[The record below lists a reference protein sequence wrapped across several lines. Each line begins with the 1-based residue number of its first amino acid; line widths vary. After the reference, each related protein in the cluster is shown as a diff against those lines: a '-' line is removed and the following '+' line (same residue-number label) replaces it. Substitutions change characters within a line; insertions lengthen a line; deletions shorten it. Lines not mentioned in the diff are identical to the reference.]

1 MKPNILFLQADQ
13 LSASA
18 LSFYGNQVTRTPNL
32 DRLAAEGVVF
42 ENAYCNNPLCVPSRA
57 SMLSGRLGST
67 IDIFDNGSEFRA
79 SVPTFVHYLRSAGY
93 QTSLSGKMHFVG
105 PDQLHGY
112 EERLTTDIYP
122 SDFVWTED
130 WDKFSDKHALAAK
143 TFQHV
148 GPCEECRQLAYDD
161 EVTFKAERKLYQI
174 AMSDDQRPFFLTVS
188 FSDPHEPYLARKE
201 FWDLYDPEEIDLPRV
216 PSIPESE
223 QDPHSR
229 RFESMYRF
237 KDLNLSR
244 QTLIDVRRAYYANV
258 SYLDDKIGR
267 LLEVLERTGLDEN
280 TWIIFTADH
289 GDMLGERGLWWK
301 KHFYEDSSR
310 VPLIVHAPG
319 RFSAGRIRQNASL
332 VDLYPTLLEVAG
344 IDPVAGVVSPIHG
357 NSLMGLFAGETDDW
371 PDTIFCEN
379 FDGGTP
385 APMFMVRKGR
395 YKYVSCPMDPSQLY
409 DLEDDPLELT
419 NLSGDPEFE
428 SIEAEFEALVADR
441 WDAGELYQRI
451 IESQHSRGF
460 LHTVLSSGKRTSWDF
475 EPEPD
480 RFSLYKG
487 ELDSYYGWFGK
498 TI

>member
-1 MKPNILFLQADQ
+1 MQPNILFLQADQ

-18 LSFYGNQVTRTPNL
+18 LSFYGNRVSKTPHL
-32 DRLAAEGVVF
+32 DRLASEGVVF
-42 ENAYCNNPLCVPSRA
+42 ESAYCNNPLCVPSRA

-93 QTSLSGKMHFVG
+93 QTCLSGKMHFVG

-112 EERLTTDIYP
+112 EERLTCDIYP
-122 SDFVWTED
+122 SDFVWTEA
-130 WDKFSDKHALAAK
+130 WDKFGDKHALALE

-148 GPCEECRQLAYDD
+148 GPCDVCRQLAYDD
-161 EVTFKAERKLYQI
+161 EVAFKAERKLYEL
-174 AMSDDQRPFFLTVS
+174 AMGGDERPFFLTVS

-216 PSIPESE
+216 PSIPETE

-229 RFESMYRF
+229 RFEGIYRF
-237 KDLNLSR
+237 RDMDLTGQKLV
-244 QTLIDVRRAYYANV
+244 DVRRAYYANV
-258 SYLDDKIGR
+258 SYVDDKIGR
-267 LLEVLERTGLDEN
+267 LLEVLTRTGLAEN

-319 RFSAGRIRQNASL
+319 SFKAGRVEQNVSL
-332 VDLYPTLLEVAG
+332 VDLFPTLVEAAG
-344 IDPVAGVVSPIHG
+344 LDPVTDLASPVDGH
-357 NSLMGLFAGETDDW
+357 SLMGLLAGETGDW
-371 PDTIFCEN
+371 PDTVYCET
-379 FDGGTP
+379 FEGGTP

-395 YKYVSCPMDPSQLY
+395 YKYISCPIDPPLLY
-409 DLEDDPLELT
+409 DLEDDPLELE
-419 NLSGDPEFE
+419 NLAGNREYQG
-428 SIEAEFEALVADR
+428 IEAEFEALVGAR
-441 WDAGELYQRI
+441 WSAVELRQRI
-451 IESQHSRGF
+451 VASQRARDF
-460 LHTVLSSGKRTSWDF
+460 LYATLTSGKRTAWDF

-480 RFSLYKG
+480 RFTLYTG
-487 ELDSYYGWFGK
+487 ELDSYYDWFG
-498 TI
+498 TRI

>member
-13 LSASA
+13 LSASS
-18 LSFYGNQVTRTPNL
+18 LSFYGNRVSRTPNL
-32 DRLAAEGVVF
+32 DRLAERGVVF

-67 IDIFDNGSEFRA
+67 IDIFDNGSEFWA

-93 QTSLSGKMHFVG
+93 QTCLSGKMHFVG

-130 WDKFSDKHALAAK
+130 WDRFGDKHALAAK

-161 EVTFKAERKLYQI
+161 EVAFKAEGKLYQI
-174 AMSDDQRPFFLTVS
+174 AMSGDQRPFFLTVS
-188 FSDPHEPYLARKE
+188 FSDPHEPYLARKR

-216 PSIPESE
+216 PSIPERE

-229 RFESMYRF
+229 RFAGMYRF
-237 KDLNLSR
+237 NDLNLTDR
-244 QTLIDVRRAYYANV
+244 QLMNVRRAYYANV
-258 SYLDDKIGR
+258 SYVDDKIGR
-267 LLEVLERTGLDEN
+267 LLEVLKRTGLDEK
-280 TWIIFTADH
+280 TWIVFAADH

-310 VPLIVHAPG
+310 VPLVVSAPG
-319 RFSAGRIRQNASL
+319 RFKPKRVKLSVSL
-332 VDLYPTLLEVAG
+332 VDLYPTLLETAG
-344 IDPVAGVVSPIHG
+344 IDPGSGIVSTIDG
-357 NSLMGLFAGETDDW
+357 NSLTGLLDGDTEDW
-371 PDTIFCEN
+371 PDTVFCEN

-395 YKYVSCPMDPSQLY
+395 YKYVSCPIDPAQLY
-409 DLEDDPLELT
+409 DLEGNPLELE
-419 NLSGDPEFE
+419 NLAGIPDYQ
-428 SIEAEFEALVADR
+428 SIEAEFEALVRER
-441 WDAGELYQRI
+441 WDAGALYQRI
-451 IESQHSRGF
+451 VESQRARGF
-460 LHTVLSSGKRTSWDF
+460 LHTVLASGKHTSWDF

-487 ELDSYYGWFGK
+487 ELDSYYDWFGK
-498 TI
+498 TV